1 MGDEAGAARGS
12 ALRQW
17 QRFAIA
23 ERSLISFCVELV
35 RPSCGLL
42 RGQWRSPAS
51 ALDCASL
58 AAFAGFQ
65 RAVLLAPHGA
75 GNGFRCALAVATAAR
90 LLLGWHAMSFL
101 PLEGLL
107 SLEGCE
113 SCC

>member
-1 MGDEAGAARGS
+1 
-12 ALRQW
+12 
-17 QRFAIA
+17 
-23 ERSLISFCVELV
+23 
-35 RPSCGLL
+35 
-42 RGQWRSPAS
+42 
-51 ALDCASL
+51 
-58 AAFAGFQ
+58 
-65 RAVLLAPHGA
+65 VLLAPHGA